1 MLKVRLPR
9 HREGEPAMKK
19 HRIILSIALLV
30 LALGTSGSQFAQ
42 NALSQSE
49 RTNQQSPDH
58 VLTINFLR
66 TINGAEAANFSE
78 HATYESWPDLV
89 AYQSDYLN
97 GWLATYHPNAHF
109 GEFPGVLPGLKLRL
123 NVHTDGHGYDVLLED
138 ASDKTG
144 YAAISDERGIIRECK
159 WLQ

>member
-1 MLKVRLPR
+1 
-9 HREGEPAMKK
+9 MKK
-19 HRIILSIALLV
+19 HRIILSTALLV

>member
-1 MLKVRLPR
+1 MRLPR
-9 HREGEPAMKK
+9 HLEGEPAMKK
-19 HRIILSIALLV
+19 HRIILSTALLV

-42 NALSQSE
+42 NALSQSK

-97 GWLATYHPNAHF
+97 GWLAAYYPNAHF
-109 GEFPGVLPGLKLRL
+109 DKFPEVLPGLKLRL

>member
-1 MLKVRLPR
+1 MR
-9 HREGEPAMKK
+9 K
-19 HRIILSIALLV
+19 HRLTLSLV
-30 LALGTSGSQFAQ
+30 LLPLAVGCLASQFAQ

-49 RTNQQSPDH
+49 RTNQQNPDREL
-58 VLTINFLR
+58 LTINFLR

-97 GWLATYHPNAHF
+97 GWLATYYPNAHF
-109 GEFPGVLPGLKLRL
+109 GKFPEVLPGLKLRL

-138 ASDKTG
+138 ASDKTTG
-144 YAAISDERGIIRECK
+144 YAAISDERGVIRECK